1 MTELRWDLRE
11 PTTTRDLG
19 SSSAQL
25 VTVEAPSGELL
36 DVQIELPGLTYR
48 GAYDMA
54 TAIPERVETSGPPLP
69 VAEVV
74 LYDVDVESVEDLR
87 PILQRFERDW
97 GFTAEDCEEVSAFLD
112 EAESRMEDAGGDP
125 MQVDWGLTQA
135 VSFAGEPRNGVEP
148 GIVVRVPPA
157 EFSTF
162 TVLKWDPEAGFDGE
176 RAVVG
181 GEDAGATPCTT

>member
-1 MTELRWDLRE
+1 M
-11 PTTTRDLG
+11 
-19 SSSAQL
+19 
-25 VTVEAPSGELL
+25 
-36 DVQIELPGLTYR
+36 
-48 GAYDMA
+48 
-54 TAIPERVETSGPPLP
+54 
-69 VAEVV
+69 
-74 LYDVDVESVEDLR
+74 EDLR

-97 GFTAEDCEEVSAFLD
+97 GFTAEDCAKVGTFLADAEERM
-112 EAESRMEDAGGDP
+112 AEAGGDP

-176 RAVVG
+176 RATVG
-181 GEDAGATPCTT
+181 GGDAAAATPCTS